1 MKNLKAIVFVL
12 AVLLLIA
19 GCQLGSVNGDSSLPR
34 LNIEDIR
41 GSHRGTLSQLAD
53 IPDTTE
59 ETGQAAD
66 TGKTAPIFTAGIDDR
81 NTDAIIDEF
90 EIEGK
95 KDRVNI
101 EWDSVKVAAIS
112 DDIESFVFKYTLP
125 IDNPN
130 GEGKQY
136 VDWTT
141 EASPDTGKF
150 ITDCGDLNKNSVYSF
165 KVYVRYKDHTDFSR
179 SSRGGIRQYSAGG
192 HRYEN
197 IQDC

>member
-1 MKNLKAIVFVL
+1 M
-12 AVLLLIA
+12 
-19 GCQLGSVNGDSSLPR
+19 
-34 LNIEDIR
+34 E
-41 GSHRGTLSQLAD
+41 TLSQLAD
-53 IPDTTE
+53 ISDTTE

-66 TGKTAPIFTAGIDDR
+66 AGKTALIFTAGIDDR

-130 GEGKQY
+130 GEGKQH

-141 EASPDTGKF
+141 EVSPDTGKF

-165 KVYVRYKDHTDFSR
+165 KVYVRYKDHTDFS
-179 SSRGGIRQYSAGG
+179 
-192 HRYEN
+192 
-197 IQDC
+197 